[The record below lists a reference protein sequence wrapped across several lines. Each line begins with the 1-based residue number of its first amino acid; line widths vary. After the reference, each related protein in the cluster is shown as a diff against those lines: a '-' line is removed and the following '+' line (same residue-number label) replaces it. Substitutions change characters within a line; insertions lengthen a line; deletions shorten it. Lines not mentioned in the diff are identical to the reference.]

1 MEQQTLE
8 QLTKELGFECST
20 DNIQPN
26 SLVTGAY
33 ASDLLSDVMGKAQA
47 GSLWITSQVHKN
59 IVAVASLKELSAI
72 VIANERSVPGE
83 LRQHAS
89 DEDVVILSSNLPLFE
104 TCGKIFNYLNA

>member
-8 QLTKELGFECST
+8 KLTKDLGIECIT
-20 DNIQPN
+20 DNIQPD
-26 SLVTGAY
+26 SIVIGAY

-72 VIANERSVPGE
+72 VIANERSVSDE
-83 LRQHAS
+83 VRQHAA
-89 DEDVVILSSNLPLFE
+89 DENVVILSPNLPLFE